1 MKLTDIFNKKSGP
14 DEARLNLARWYNEV
28 EKFDYMEFNKVL
40 DTFSNHSTTII
51 NYFEERLT
59 NASAESFNAKI
70 KAFRS
75 QLRGVADGNSSC
87 SDWLGYTLKRKL
99 ANREN
104 PLTLTHLVKPKV
116 NRPIRRIKK
125 GATFYRNSLIL
136 IRRGS
141 GIRTHDPLLPKQTPF
156 Y

>member
-14 DEARLNLARWYNEV
+14 DEARLNLANNEV

-59 NASAESFNAKI
+59 NASAESFNATI

-75 QLRGVADGNSSC
+75 QLRGVANV
-87 SDWLGYTLKRKL
+87 KFFMFRL
-99 ANREN
+99 AR
-104 PLTLTHLVKPKV
+104 LY
-116 NRPIRRIKK
+116 
-125 GATFYRNSLIL
+125 A
-136 IRRGS
+136 
-141 GIRTHDPLLPKQTPF
+141 
-156 Y
+156 

>member
-1 MKLTDIFNKKSGP
+1 MLKYKIPQIVTLTHKFPKLLEGYSLSMKLTDIFNKKSGP

-75 QLRGVADGNSSC
+75 QLRGVAD
-87 SDWLGYTLKRKL
+87 LKFFMFRL
-99 ANREN
+99 AR
-104 PLTLTHLVKPKV
+104 LY
-116 NRPIRRIKK
+116 
-125 GATFYRNSLIL
+125 A
-136 IRRGS
+136 
-141 GIRTHDPLLPKQTPF
+141 
-156 Y
+156 

>member
-1 MKLTDIFNKKSGP
+1 
-14 DEARLNLARWYNEV
+14 
-28 EKFDYMEFNKVL
+28 
-40 DTFSNHSTTII
+40 
-51 NYFEERLT
+51 LT

-141 GIRTHDPLLPKQTPF
+141 GIRTHAPLLPKQTPF

>member
-1 MKLTDIFNKKSGP
+1 MLTEPERMENGETLPQIVSRSKHIILKHWSKWNEQQKTRAAILFDKFPKLLEGYSLSMKLTDIFNKKSGP
-14 DEARLNLARWYNEV
+14 DEARLNLAKWYNEV

-75 QLRGVADGNSSC
+75 QLRGVAD
-87 SDWLGYTLKRKL
+87 LKFFMFRL
-99 ANREN
+99 AR
-104 PLTLTHLVKPKV
+104 LY
-116 NRPIRRIKK
+116 
-125 GATFYRNSLIL
+125 A
-136 IRRGS
+136 
-141 GIRTHDPLLPKQTPF
+141 
-156 Y
+156 